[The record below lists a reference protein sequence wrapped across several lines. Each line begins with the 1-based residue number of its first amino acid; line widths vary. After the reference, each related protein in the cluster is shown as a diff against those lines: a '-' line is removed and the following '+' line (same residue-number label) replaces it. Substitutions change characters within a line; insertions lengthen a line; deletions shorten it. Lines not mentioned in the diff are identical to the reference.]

1 MSLACLVIS
10 QRHRS
15 DGFGRQPG
23 YVAFIEGEDILARHG
38 DADLAMIDL
47 GPRHPR
53 IRARRLGGRV
63 VRRAMKSSA
72 PLPAAVTTHS
82 TIPLPRDHYDLAV
95 FIGFTIWELPMLERM
110 AEVRKRA
117 DRLVAWFPEVWA
129 GELGD
134 ERIAHESFGM
144 LDTIFVGMEAAAE
157 RLAELV
163 SCPVH
168 HLPMAADVT
177 RFAALAPDQAR
188 PIDVLGIGRRHPELH
203 QALLDWSRKAN
214 RLYVYDTVSGSSIPD
229 PDAHRDNLGDTY
241 RRSNVAIT
249 NFAKWDLPQVV
260 GDERELPGR
269 IWEGL
274 ASGVYM
280 IGQPP
285 SAHLQERVV
294 GQEVVA
300 PLPETPGEAVEAIDA
315 IVSTDQ
321 EPLRRANVQ
330 LALRNHDWAHRWA
343 TVLDACDVATPD
355 GIQDRIRQLA
365 AQADSLD
372 QLG

>member
-1 MSLACLVIS
+1 VSLACLAIS

-23 YVAFIEGEDILARHG
+23 YVSFIEGEDILVRHG
-38 DADLAMIDL
+38 QADLAMVDL
-47 GPRHPR
+47 GPGHPR
-53 IRARRLGGRV
+53 IRARRFGGRV
-63 VRRAMKSSA
+63 VRRAMNSSA
-72 PLPAAVTTHS
+72 PLPTAASARS
-82 TIPLPRDHYDLAV
+82 TIPLPRDRYDLAV

-110 AEVRKRA
+110 AEVRTRA

-144 LDTIFVGMEAAAE
+144 LDAIFVGMEAATE

-163 SCPVH
+163 ACPVH
-168 HLPMAADVT
+168 HLPSAADVT
-177 RFAALAPDQAR
+177 RFAAMPPGEAR
-188 PIDVLGIGRRHPELH
+188 PIDVLGIGRRDPELH
-203 QALLDWSRKAN
+203 QALLDWSRKASK
-214 RLYVYDTVSGSSIPD
+214 LYVYDTIAGSSIPD

-260 GDERELPGR
+260 GTERELPGR

-274 ASGVYM
+274 ASGVAM

-285 SAHLQERVV
+285 SVHLQEEVV
-294 GQEVVA
+294 GRQVVA
-300 PLPETPGEAVEAIDA
+300 SLPEAPGEAVEMIAAAIA
-315 IVSTDQ
+315 TDQ
-321 EPLRRANVQ
+321 EPMRRANVQ

-343 TVLDACDVATPD
+343 TVLDACGLPAPD
-355 GIQDRIRQLA
+355 GLQDRIGQLA